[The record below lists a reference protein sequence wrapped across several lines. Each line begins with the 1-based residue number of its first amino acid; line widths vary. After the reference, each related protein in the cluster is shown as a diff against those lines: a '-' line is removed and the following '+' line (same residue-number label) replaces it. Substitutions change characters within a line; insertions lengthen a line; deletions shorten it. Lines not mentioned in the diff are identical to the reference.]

1 MPAAKYD
8 WAYWGPRVGAAV
20 RVTGRNWERIERD
33 LGLGCPSQQAMRAYL
48 DRHPHL
54 VADSVIGPG
63 QPPVVITRPFEVPLP
78 YLPAPQEAKTIRAI
92 LYGDVHFPDQDDK
105 ALGILAS
112 VTERY
117 QPDVL
122 ICMGD
127 LLDSH
132 ALSDHDRNP
141 RKSLKYTLQ
150 DEVDMARTHL
160 AQMAMIVPPSTRRIL
175 LEGNHEDRL
184 RRMVWRAQ
192 EKERSA
198 FMLNDVQ
205 RALEWENILHLDEI
219 GWEFY
224 PYHGPTQAQQE
235 FLPKFIVKHGNV
247 VRKWSA
253 STAKGEHE
261 KYGKSGASGHVH
273 RGGMF
278 FHRDHNGNHVWLET
292 FCLCRLDPDWTPYPD
307 WQQGFW
313 VIAFDAETGA
323 FGAEP
328 VYVHNGRAVWR
339 DEVYQA

>member
-1 MPAAKYD
+1 
-8 WAYWGPRVGAAV
+8 V

-33 LGLGCPSQQAMRAYL
+33 LGQGCPSKEAMRAYI
-48 DRHPHL
+48 
-54 VADSVIGPG
+54 DSVIDPG
-63 QPPVVITRPFEVPLP
+63 QPPVVITRPFAVEI
-78 YLPAPQEAKTIRAI
+78 AKAAVDKSLKIVKSI
-92 LYGDVHFPDQDDK
+92 LYGDVHYPEQDDK
-105 ALGILAS
+105 AVAILEG
-112 VTERY
+112 VTEEY
-117 QPDVL
+117 QPNVL
-122 ICMGD
+122 INVGD

-141 RKSLKYTLQ
+141 HKSLKYALQ

-160 AQMAMIVPPSTRRIL
+160 HRMAQLAPNARRIL

-198 FMLNDVQ
+198 FMLNNVQ
-205 RALEWENILHLDEI
+205 EQLEWENILHLNEI

-235 FLPKFIVKHGNV
+235 FLPKFIVKHGNI

-292 FCLCRLDPDWTPYPD
+292 FCLCRLDPDWLPYPD